1 MIKKVNA
8 YYIFAV
14 IFVLYYIPRYIEYT
28 TFIKIDE
35 IKLIVTFTKLIS
47 YMLAFSYI
55 VYKVVQKKSI
65 SLLLSTIMLFFL
77 FQSFL
82 GERKSVFVVLLFSTI
97 FEEEY
102 MDKYIRSLFNISVV
116 LYVITFISSKA
127 GIIENVIT

>member
-55 VYKVVQKKSI
+55 VYKVVQKKKYI
-65 SLLLSTIMLFFL
+65 IITFYNNAFFL
-77 FQSFL
+77 VP
-82 GERKSVFVVLLFSTI
+82 VFF
-97 FEEEY
+97 
-102 MDKYIRSLFNISVV
+102 R
-116 LYVITFISSKA
+116 
-127 GIIENVIT
+127 

>member
-102 MDKYIRSLFNISVV
+102 MDKYIRSLFNICRILTPYFSMFFC
-116 LYVITFISSKA
+116 VIKFL
-127 GIIENVIT
+127 

>member
-47 YMLAFSYI
+47 YVLAFSYI
-55 VYKVVQKKSI
+55 VYKVVQKKNI
-65 SLLLSTIMLFFL
+65 SVLLSIIMLFFL

-82 GERKSVFVVLLFSTI
+82 GEKKSVFVVLLFSTI
-97 FEEEY
+97 FEEE
-102 MDKYIRSLFNISVV
+102 
-116 LYVITFISSKA
+116 
-127 GIIENVIT
+127 

>member
-55 VYKVVQKKSI
+55 VYKVEKYI
-65 SLLLSTIMLFFL
+65 IITFYNNAFFL
-77 FQSFL
+77 VP
-82 GERKSVFVVLLFSTI
+82 VFF
-97 FEEEY
+97 
-102 MDKYIRSLFNISVV
+102 R
-116 LYVITFISSKA
+116 
-127 GIIENVIT
+127 

>member
-55 VYKVVQKKSI
+55 VYKGEQKKRI
-65 SLLLSTIMLFFL
+65 SLLLSKIMHIFL
-77 FQSFL
+77 FHYF
-82 GERKSVFVVLLFSTI
+82 
-97 FEEEY
+97 
-102 MDKYIRSLFNISVV
+102 
-116 LYVITFISSKA
+116 
-127 GIIENVIT
+127 

>member
-127 GIIENVIT
+127 GII